1 MINSKNS
8 LKNIKFS
15 EESLKNIKFSEE
27 LEVLKPNRMWYHY
40 HRLPY
45 LHALILASTYAYKA
59 HVEGGAGKGSTCAFK
74 KRM

>member
-27 LEVLKPNRMWYHY
+27 LEALKTP
-40 HRLPY
+40 
-45 LHALILASTYAYKA
+45 
-59 HVEGGAGKGSTCAFK
+59 
-74 KRM
+74 

>member
-27 LEVLKPNRMWYHY
+27 SLKSTKLSKELEYLTPKASFEKGLRLKYVLPNDQ
-40 HRLPY
+40 
-45 LHALILASTYAYKA
+45 
-59 HVEGGAGKGSTCAFK
+59 F
-74 KRM
+74 